1 MCSFA
6 CYPKK
11 FHHKLRFYYID
22 FLCYLQTGCALSI
35 KFYQAHRLWFFHF
48 LCCWQMRAFMQHIW
62 HISGARQTLR
72 NKYQV
77 TKLAHRCHLY
87 TKIKDTCLLL
97 HFLYSGDI
105 FVLTCHIIH
114 HKYFCFGMIQ
124 AKPLSMTNHTVEL
137 KKSRCFTL
145 VMYNTEFYLTST
157 RWQYLYSTRC

>member
-87 TKIKDTCLLL
+87 TKNKRHVSSLTFSVLWRHFCTYLSHYSSQVLLL
-97 HFLYSGDI
+97 WYDLGKTFKHDQSYS
-105 FVLTCHIIH
+105 
-114 HKYFCFGMIQ
+114 
-124 AKPLSMTNHTVEL
+124 
-137 KKSRCFTL
+137 
-145 VMYNTEFYLTST
+145 
-157 RWQYLYSTRC
+157 